1 MAIAVAKIAFW
12 CCAILFL
19 YAYGGYPVL
28 AKALAVRRRE
38 KEAVEQSVPMNVTV
52 IVAAYNERDVIAD
65 RLKNIAELNVRATTT
80 VEVLVASDG
89 STDGT
94 NELVATWPDPR
105 VRLLAL
111 PRGGRALAHN
121 RAAELARGN
130 ILVFTDAHTS
140 FRKDFLSTILRPFSD
155 PVVGCVVGRLVY
167 VTEQNSMAKD
177 TGIYWTYETKLRE
190 WESAAGLLAIGSG
203 CCMAVRKNLFKI
215 LHPDEDVDDAV
226 PLDLLLGAHRVVF
239 ARDAVAFDVAPSTLQ
254 DEIRARARMTVLCLT
269 ALLRRSTLLNPF
281 RFPSVAMALLSH
293 RILRYLTPV
302 LAFGAFLSN
311 ALLVRELLYCSTF
324 MAQVLFYLFAF
335 VGLVAGGK
343 TSAMP
348 IFRMPLSFCAW
359 NIGFAT
365 GLVRILRQQRIT
377 AYAPV

>member
-1 MAIAVAKIAFW
+1 MAIAVAKVAFW
-12 CCAILFL
+12 CCTTLFL

-28 AKALAVRRRE
+28 AKALALRRRE
-38 KEAVEQSVPMNVTV
+38 KEAVEQGVLVNVTV
-52 IVAAYNERDVIAD
+52 IIAAHNERDVIAD
-65 RLKNIAELNVRATTT
+65 RLKNIAELNVRAMTT

-94 NELVATWPDPR
+94 NELVATWPDPN

-121 RAAELARGN
+121 RAAELARGD
-130 ILVFTDAHTS
+130 ILVFTDARTS

-167 VTEQNSMAKD
+167 VTEQHTMAED

-190 WESAAGLLAIGSG
+190 WESAAGLLAVGSG

-226 PLDLLLGAHRVVF
+226 PLELLLGAYRVVF

-281 RFPSVAMALLSH
+281 RFPRVAMALLSR

-302 LAFGAFLSN
+302 LALGAFLSN
-311 ALLVRELLYCSTF
+311 ALLMQELLYRSAF
-324 MAQVLFYLFAF
+324 MAQVLFYLFAL
-335 VGLVAGGK
+335 VGLVAGGR
-343 TSAMP
+343 TSAIP
-348 IFRMPLSFCAW
+348 VFRLPLSFCTW
-359 NIGFAT
+359 NIGFAA
-365 GLVRILRQQRIT
+365 GLVRVVQGRRVT